1 MSISKSEL
9 LHIAKLSRLKIQD
22 EEMDAYLKNLEDILN
37 FANTLNKAN
46 TEGLNETI
54 GSNENQNV
62 FRKDNASIF
71 KDNELLLENAVEK
84 ERNMYKIP
92 KVFAKFFKPI
102 PLPLLK
108 YYNKN

>member
-9 LHIAKLSRLKIQD
+9 LYIAKLARLRIQD
-22 EEMDAYLKNLEDILN
+22 EETDEYLKNLEDILN

-54 GSNENQNV
+54 GSNENKNV

-71 KDNELLLENAVEK
+71 KDNESLLENAVEK

-92 KVFAKFFKPI
+92 KVI
-102 PLPLLK
+102 
-108 YYNKN
+108 N

>member
-92 KVFAKFFKPI
+92 KVI
-102 PLPLLK
+102 
-108 YYNKN
+108 N